1 MTPEQY
7 DRAQRP
13 EPSRG
18 RPSGVFDL
26 AFLTGVAEV
35 TQLLL
40 IRHAQQEVDIRGP
53 VGQLFDPPLSE
64 TGRLQAELLGE
75 ALSVEHIDAVYSSPL
90 RRARETAAAIARHHR
105 LDVVIRDD
113 LREVEIWRDIP
124 PDKTAEEFLGPDLLR
139 GIRERML
146 VEKVW
151 DVYPYSESSAEFRRR
166 CINGIEAIIARHQ
179 GERVAVVCHGG
190 VINAY
195 VGHIIGSRYDMF
207 FRPAHTSV
215 SVVAAG
221 QGRRALHSLN
231 DVHHLRTAEGEL
243 RTH

>member
-1 MTPEQY
+1 MTSERY
-7 DRAQRP
+7 DPAQRR
-13 EPSRG
+13 EPPRG
-18 RPSGVFDL
+18 RPPGVFDL
-26 AFLTGVAEV
+26 AFLTGVADV
-35 TQLLL
+35 TQVLL
-40 IRHAQQEVDIRGP
+40 IRHAQQQVDIRGP
-53 VGQLFDPPLSE
+53 VGELFDPPLSE

-75 ALSVEHIDAVYSSPL
+75 ALSVERIDAIYSSPL

-124 PDKTAEEFLGPDLLR
+124 PERTAEEFLGADLLR

-166 CINGIEAIIARHQ
+166 CINGIEAIIARHPS
-179 GERVAVVCHGG
+179 ERVAVVCHGG

-231 DVHHLRTAEGEL
+231 DVHHLKAAEGEL

>member
-1 MTPEQY
+1 MTAERY
-7 DRAQRP
+7 DTAQRR

-18 RPSGVFDL
+18 RPAGVFDL

-40 IRHAQQEVDIRGP
+40 IRHAQQEVDLGGP
-53 VGQLFDPPLSE
+53 VGALVDPPLSE

-105 LDVVIRDD
+105 LEVVIRDD
-113 LREVEIWRDIP
+113 LREVEIWRDVP
-124 PDKTAEEFLGPDLLR
+124 PDKTAEEFLGADLLR

-166 CINGIEAIIARHQ
+166 CINGIEAIIARHPA
-179 GERVAVVCHGG
+179 ERVAVVCHGG

-231 DVHHLRTAEGEL
+231 DVYHLRTAEGQL